1 MIHYN
6 FKKEGI
12 TMDTKKIL
20 TANLKPGMVSSEAAY
35 THSNHLVIQSNT
47 TLTSDII
54 DKLKYYAIRAVKI
67 YVTEDKPY
75 IVEQPESSSKTD
87 NSNETS
93 GDTTYFERIR
103 QSDEYKEFKEI
114 FTTSVEKFKKEIN
127 ELILKNTTDIISD
140 MLQETNAL
148 LSKTRNPLHLL
159 DMMQCLHGY
168 DDMTYMHSIN
178 VALICH
184 IIGSWINLSPADIDT
199 LVTCGL
205 LHDIG
210 KLKIPVK
217 IITKPGKLTEE
228 EFELVRSHPQLGY
241 DILSAKDLDERIKLA
256 ALQHHERING
266 SGYPNHL
273 TASEIHQFSS
283 IVAIADVYDAM
294 TSNRA
299 YRKGMCP
306 FTVIA
311 TFEKEKELYDPG
323 LLYLFM
329 KRTIEAYINT
339 EVLLSN
345 NEQGKIVLINQ
356 NLLSRP
362 VVVTKTNTYD
372 LSRDFSI
379 DIKALI

>member
-1 MIHYN
+1 
-6 FKKEGI
+6 
-12 TMDTKKIL
+12 MDTKKIL
-20 TANLKPGMVSSEAAY
+20 TANLKPGMVSCEAAY
-35 THSNHLVIQSNT
+35 TYSNHLVIQSNT

-54 DKLKYYAIRAVKI
+54 DKLKYYAVKSVQI
-67 YVTEDKPY
+67 YMTENGPY
-75 IVEQPESSSKTD
+75 IAGQTEENGSSETD
-87 NSNETS
+87 NPDETS
-93 GDTTYFERIR
+93 EESAYFERIR
-103 QSDEYKEFKEI
+103 ESDEYKEFTEF
-114 FTTSVEKFKKEIN
+114 FTASVERFKKEIN
-127 ELILKNTTDIISD
+127 DLIIKNTADVTDVIDD
-140 MLQETNAL
+140 MLQEANSILA
-148 LSKTRNPLHLL
+148 KTRNPLHLL

-168 DDMTYMHSIN
+168 DDMTYMHSMN

-184 IIGSWINLSPADIDT
+184 IIGLWINLSPAELDT
-199 LVTCGL
+199 LVVCGL

-210 KLKIPVK
+210 KLKVPVN
-217 IITKPGKLTEE
+217 IITKPAKLTDE
-228 EFELVRSHPQLGY
+228 EFERIRLHPQMGY
-241 DILSAKDLDERIKLA
+241 DILSNKDLDERIKLA

-266 SGYPNHL
+266 TGYPNHL

-311 TFEKEKELYDPG
+311 IFEEEKALYDPG

-345 NEQGKIVLINQ
+345 DEHGKVVLINQ

-362 VVVTKTNTYD
+362 VVVTENNTYD

>member
-1 MIHYN
+1 
-6 FKKEGI
+6 
-12 TMDTKKIL
+12 MDTKKVL

-35 THSNHLVIQSNT
+35 TFSNHLVIQSNT

-54 DKLKYYAIRAVKI
+54 DKLKYYAVKSIKI
-67 YVTEDKPY
+67 YITEEGPY
-75 IVEQPESSSKTD
+75 IIGQNEKDTSAEEDSSDASAEES
-87 NSNETS
+87 
-93 GDTTYFERIR
+93 TYFERIQ
-103 QSDEYKEFKEI
+103 QSDEYEEFKEI
-114 FTTSVEKFKKEIN
+114 FTISVDKFKKEIN
-127 ELILKNTTDIISD
+127 DFIIKNTSD
-140 MLQETNAL
+140 VVGNMLHEANTI
-148 LSKTRNPLHLL
+148 LSQTRNPLHLL

-168 DDMTYMHSIN
+168 DDMTYMHSMN

-184 IIGSWINLSPADIDT
+184 IIGSWINLSQADIDI

-217 IITKPGKLTEE
+217 IITKPGKLTDE
-228 EFELVRSHPQLGY
+228 EFELIRSHPQMGY
-241 DILSAKDLDERIKLA
+241 DILSTKNLDERIKLA

-273 TASEIHQFSS
+273 TAPEIQQFSS

-329 KRTIEAYINT
+329 QRTVEAYINT

-345 NEQGKIVLINQ
+345 DEHGKVVMINQ
-356 NLLSRP
+356 ALPSRP
-362 VVVTKTNTYD
+362 VVVTDNNTYD
-372 LSRDFSI
+372 LSRDSSI
-379 DIKALI
+379 DIVALI